1 MPIYEYACGACKHEF
16 EELAS
21 SITAPD
27 KPRCPE
33 CGSPT
38 VARKLSIFAA
48 RGGLRAATAP
58 RSSPCGR
65 CGDPDGPCSL

>member
-21 SITAPD
+21 SITAPGQAALSRVWQPD
-27 KPRCPE
+27 GG
-33 CGSPT
+33 GSSASLP
-38 VARKLSIFAA
+38 